1 MELVIPTP
9 AQRKPGSLH
18 FLQSEPHLLSKLPL
32 PHSWF
37 QMGFLEK
44 SSQQN
49 SWLSQTGHEAD
60 GEGGFQE
67 VTGWNLEELPKHI

>member
-1 MELVIPTP
+1 
-9 AQRKPGSLH
+9 
-18 FLQSEPHLLSKLPL
+18 
-32 PHSWF
+32 
-37 QMGFLEK
+37 MGFLEK